1 MPMLLYGNG
10 TISGASSFT
19 DPATFQSTLGV
30 VGAINASSTLTTSGS
45 LVASNGIAF
54 PATQNAITNGNT
66 LDDYEEGTFTAYFTG
81 LGIPLYTGTNLYG
94 HANTN
99 PNGRY
104 TKIGRRVYFNFYIQ
118 MASSFNYNTGIT
130 SSTQAYIG
138 GLPFN
143 AFAGGIGG
151 DSGHTFP
158 ACVCGFNLATSWSAA
173 YTPMGIIEPN
183 NNIIRISY
191 QATNSMTN
199 ATAVHWLV
207 GGAGMCWS
215 GHYETNA

>member
-1 MPMLLYGNG
+1 MVMVLGGSG
-10 TISGASSFT
+10 TITGATTFSNN
-19 DPATFQSTLGV
+19 ATFSGTLGV
-30 VGAINASSTLTTSGS
+30 TGALTQGSGAPFNLASGRL
-45 LVASNGIAF
+45 AF
-54 PATQNAITNGNT
+54 PATQVASSDANT
-66 LDDYEEGTFTAYFTG
+66 LDDYEEGTFTAYFATG
-81 LGIPLYTGTNLYG
+81 LSIPLYTGTNLYG
-94 HANTN
+94 HASTA

-104 TKIGRRVYFNFYIQ
+104 TKIGRRVYFNFYVY

-143 AFAGGIGG
+143 AFAGSVGG
-151 DSGHTFP
+151 DGVHTYP
-158 ACVCGFNLATSWSAA
+158 ACVCGFNFATSWSAA

-183 NNIIRISY
+183 TNIIRLQF
-191 QATNSMTN
+191 QATNTMNN
-199 ATAVHWLV
+199 ATAQYWFV